1 MIKQIIH
8 DYIHCTQME
17 FLFKHP
23 FVVLGLIAVVFG
35 VGCIALT
42 VQGKIQDK
50 KKNDQTTNS

>member
-23 FVVLGLIAVVFG
+23 FVVLGITVGIFG
-35 VGCIALT
+35 AGCIALI
-42 VQGKIQDK
+42 VQEKIRNK
-50 KKNDQTTNS
+50 KKNDPTTDC